1 LQQTQYQEFF
11 NRLRLKWLSL
21 LLRHGFYMPFYVY
34 ELLNSADGQRFYIG
48 MTGKPKQRLHDHIKG
63 DCISTA
69 AFIANLLRC
78 NQKPEMRILHE
89 CSSHHE
95 AHALEKS
102 LILQARKSKDRV
114 CNTRRGRVLH
124 PSTRNHGASW
134 REHDRQR
141 VLDMLR
147 SGIPPNTVAR
157 QFGRSRGSI
166 RGILRNF
173 SASHIQSG
181 ASKNSDLHG

>member
-1 LQQTQYQEFF
+1 
-11 NRLRLKWLSL
+11 
-21 LLRHGFYMPFYVY
+21 MPFYVY
-34 ELLNSADGQRFYIG
+34 ELLNPVDGKRLYIG
-48 MTGKPKQRLHDHIKG
+48 MTGSPKERLRDHNRGK
-63 DCISTA
+63 CISTA
-69 AFIANLLRC
+69 GFVAELLRC
-78 NQKPEMRILHE
+78 HQKPEMRILHE
-89 CSSHHE
+89 CSSQHE

-102 LILQARKSKDRV
+102 LILQARKSKARV

-134 REHDRQR
+134 KEHDRQR

-147 SGIPPNTVAR
+147 SGIPPNAIAR
-157 QFGRSRGSI
+157 EFGRSRGSI